1 MSTGEPS
8 EHSLPIPIH
17 HDVVSGTYNISVN
30 LSAIG
35 STLLSIPTRLLAK
48 IRKVDDMIAED
59 TPIAEAVTW
68 TSTAAAASKPSIS
81 LTAQSFPGPWA
92 FFTSAYMLGLFAM
105 AVLMH
110 RIQNIVVPTRFPN
123 ASQLNS
129 QRRRRVS
136 LRRRLYNALL
146 PMDVSRTSTRLALH
160 MPSLY
165 YMCKMLLMWTL
176 LLLKS
181 ADLCPEY
188 ESGTMHDLLRWSEQ
202 REMNQIAWSTF
213 CAVCAAFCV
222 EGFVKGLDGVGVGIG
237 AHMQANSSPFNLV
250 GYAFL
255 LHIYS
260 SPITHVNKPEGLPSR
275 PDKHVVFTIAIP
287 LLQLTVFHIL
297 SIRKQW
303 STHRL
308 IPTALTSILSL
319 IHFHITLLMHS
330 YSSLPLHSSD
340 KDIPSSYSSPNGT
353 ANYPLLN
360 YIPNLFETMLLI
372 TIVLTISLNCL
383 TQLVLTGSITRPLL
397 GLGLAGRSTSAWSWS
412 PNWDEDFGVLIL
424 RVGTASLEATG
435 MRGWGNEMGTVV
447 APKRTVPVHA
457 EIEYGTVAM
466 SRSGA
471 ITVIPGSVAVP
482 PSGRNRNKRRTMWG
496 WKNEI
501 RMVHVREE
509 EAPSGGSVGIPGI
522 IGVSRLW
529 LREAWRYV
537 KGVCSVGGT
546 AFKMFWDIIRGR
558 KVRNVW
564 MAPPPSRLE
573 IMNDR
578 GVHDLVEDLGGG
590 DDLYDRFVKGDEL
603 SDDDDDDEW
612 DNEDAASA
620 SSDEED
626 EDEEDEEK
634 DREALA
640 LYADLRAKESTPGVS
655 STTLL
660 AHMTHTG
667 GSPLT
672 RRRYG
677 ALLDGE
683 KSAHY
688 GSVVD
693 ADLSP
698 GSSSTAK
705 SDDLLSYDDP
715 RQNCVICTTEVR
727 EIICWPCR
735 CLSMCDNCRESLAS
749 RSSSSKHRC
758 PCCRR
763 NVEGYSR
770 IFIP

>member
-1 MSTGEPS
+1 MSTRGSP

-17 HDVVSGTYNISVN
+17 HDVVSGAYNISLN

-48 IRKVDDMIAED
+48 IRKGDDMLPED
-59 TPIAEAVTW
+59 APITEAVTW
-68 TSTAAAASKPSIS
+68 TSAAAASKPSIAS

-123 ASQLNS
+123 VSQINS
-129 QRRRRVS
+129 QRRRHSS
-136 LRRRLYNALL
+136 LTRRFYNALL
-146 PMDVSRTSTRLALH
+146 PLDVSRTSTRLALH
-160 MPSLY
+160 IPSLY

-181 ADLCPEY
+181 ANLCPEY
-188 ESGTMHDLLRWSEQ
+188 ESGTMHDLLLWSQEKD
-202 REMNQIAWSTF
+202 MNQIAWSTF

-260 SPITHVNKPEGLPSR
+260 SPITHVSKPEGLPSR
-275 PDKHVVFTIAIP
+275 PDKHVIFTIAIP

-297 SIRKQW
+297 SIRKRW

-308 IPTALTSILSL
+308 IPTALSSILSL
-319 IHFHITLLMHS
+319 VHFHTTLLIHS
-330 YSSLPLHSSD
+330 YSSVPPHSSG
-340 KDIPSSYSSPNGT
+340 KDTLSSYSSPNGT

-372 TIVLTISLNCL
+372 TIFLTISLNCL
-383 TQLVLTGSITRPLL
+383 TQLVLTGSVTRPLL

-435 MRGWGNEMGTVV
+435 LRGWGNEVGAVV
-447 APKRTVPVHA
+447 APRRNIHVRD
-457 EIEYGTVAM
+457 IEYGTLEM

-471 ITVIPGSVAVP
+471 VTVIPGSVVVP
-482 PSGRNRNKRRTMWG
+482 SSGRHRNKRRTMWG

-501 RMVHVREE
+501 RVVHVREE
-509 EAPSGGSVGIPGI
+509 ETPSGGSVGIPGI

-529 LREAWRYV
+529 LREMWRYV
-537 KGVCSVGGT
+537 KGVCKVGRT

-558 KVRNVW
+558 KMKKVW
-564 MAPPPSRLE
+564 MVPPSRCLE
-573 IMNDR
+573 IVD
-578 GVHDLVEDLGGG
+578 DLSTRDNVEDEG
-590 DDLYDRFVKGDEL
+590 DEEGLYDRFVKGDEL

-612 DNEDAASA
+612 DNDDAASV

-626 EDEEDEEK
+626 EDEGDEER

-640 LYADLRAKESTPGVS
+640 LYADLRARESTPGVS
-655 STTLL
+655 SSTLL
-660 AHMTHTG
+660 AHMTYAG

-672 RRRYG
+672 RRRYD

-683 KSAHY
+683 TSIHY
-688 GSVVD
+688 RSVVQ

-698 GSSSTAK
+698 SASSTAK
-705 SDDLLSYDDP
+705 SDDFSSYDDP
-715 RQNCVICTTEVR
+715 RQTCVICTTEAR

-735 CLSMCDNCRESLAS
+735 CLTMCDNCRESLAS

>member
-1 MSTGEPS
+1 MGGPS
-8 EHSLPIPIH
+8 EHSLPIPTH
-17 HDVVSGTYNISVN
+17 HDVVSGTYNISLN

-35 STLLSIPTRLLAK
+35 STLLSIPTWLLAR
-48 IRKVDDMIAED
+48 IRKADDMLPED

-68 TSTAAAASKPSIS
+68 TSTAAAASKPSIAS

-129 QRRRRVS
+129 QRRHSSLIRRF
-136 LRRRLYNALL
+136 YNALL
-146 PMDVSRTSTRLALH
+146 PLDVSRTSTRLALH
-160 MPSLY
+160 IPSLY
-165 YMCKMLLMWTL
+165 YMCKMLLMWSL

-188 ESGTMHDLLRWSEQ
+188 ESGTIHDLLDWSQ
-202 REMNQIAWSTF
+202 QKEMNQIAWSTF

-275 PDKHVVFTIAIP
+275 PDKHVIFTIAIP
-287 LLQLTVFHIL
+287 LLQLTVFHVL
-297 SIRKQW
+297 SIRKRW

-308 IPTALTSILSL
+308 IPTALSSILSL
-319 IHFHITLLMHS
+319 IHFHTTLLMHS
-330 YSSLPLHSSD
+330 YSSVPFHPE
-340 KDIPSSYSSPNGT
+340 KDTLSSYSTPNGT

-383 TQLVLTGSITRPLL
+383 TQVMLTGSVSRPLL

-435 MRGWGNEMGTVV
+435 LRGWGNEMGTVV
-447 APKRTVPVHA
+447 APRRNIHVL
-457 EIEYGTVAM
+457 EIEYGSVEMT
-466 SRSGA
+466 RSGA
-471 ITVIPGSVAVP
+471 VTVIPGSVAVP
-482 PSGRNRNKRRTMWG
+482 SSGRNRNKRRTMWG

-501 RMVHVREE
+501 RAVHVREGDTLT
-509 EAPSGGSVGIPGI
+509 GGSVGIPGV

-537 KGVCSVGGT
+537 KGICKVCRT
-546 AFKMFWDIIRGR
+546 AFAMLWEHFRTK
-558 KVRNVW
+558 KVVTHPHSW
-564 MAPPPSRLE
+564 VAPRRRRLE
-573 IMNDR
+573 VRVDR
-578 GVHDLVEDLGGG
+578 PMIEEEEYEEYEEDA
-590 DDLYDRFVKGDEL
+590 YDQFVQGDEL
-603 SDDDDDDEW
+603 SDDDDDEW
-612 DNEDAASA
+612 DNDDASSS

-626 EDEEDEEK
+626 EDEDEGDEEK
-634 DREALA
+634 DREALV
-640 LYADLRAKESTPGVS
+640 LYADLRSRESTPGVS
-655 STTLL
+655 SSTLL
-660 AHMTHTG
+660 AHMIHTG

-672 RRRYG
+672 RRRYD
-677 ALLDGE
+677 AMLDGE
-683 KSAHY
+683 MCR
-688 GSVVD
+688 GVVPGN
-693 ADLSP
+693 LSP
-698 GSSSTAK
+698 SAASTAK
-705 SDDLLSYDDP
+705 SDDFSTDDDH
-715 RQNCVICTTEVR
+715 RQNCVICTTEAR

-763 NVEGYSR
+763 SVEGYSR